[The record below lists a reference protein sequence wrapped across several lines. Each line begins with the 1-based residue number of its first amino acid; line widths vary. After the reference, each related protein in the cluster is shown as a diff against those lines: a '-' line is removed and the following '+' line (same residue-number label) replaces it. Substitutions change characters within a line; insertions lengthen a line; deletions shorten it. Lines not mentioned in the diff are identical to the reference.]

1 MSPSI
6 DETVIVDQKAIVPGP
21 QYVAITMLDDTL
33 EAVMII
39 KERLAAHG
47 FEAIIF
53 GSGGGPAI
61 KELAQGGLLVGAIEF
76 IACESSSEVVDG
88 LRLYRLVVPVCPDF
102 NSRGRVMD
110 AGHEI
115 ARRLNNALG
124 PVVVMVP
131 TEGISRPTVESDTFL
146 KQLMNSLSAK
156 VQLITIEAD
165 VNSPRFANRVADEFL
180 RMVGGTPAHRGGATS
195 A

>member
-1 MSPSI
+1 MPDPRSS
-6 DETVIVDQKAIVPGP
+6 TLR
-21 QYVAITMLDDTL
+21 YVAITTLDDTA
-33 EAVMII
+33 EAVATI

-47 FEAIIF
+47 IEAIIF
-53 GSGGGPAI
+53 GVGGAPAI
-61 KELAQGGLLVGAIEF
+61 KELAKGDLLTGAIEF
-76 IACESSSEVVDG
+76 VACASPREEVG
-88 LRLYRLVVPVCPDF
+88 ELRLSRLVVPICSDY
-102 NSRGRVMD
+102 NRQGRVGD

-131 TEGISRPTVESDTFL
+131 TEGLSRQTAEGDAFL
-146 KQLMNSLSAK
+146 QQLMDKLSAK
-156 VQLITIEAD
+156 VQRITIEAD

-180 RMVGGTPAHRGGATS
+180 RMVGSAPAHRSRATS

>member
-1 MSPSI
+1 MT
-6 DETVIVDQKAIVPGP
+6 DP
-21 QYVAITMLDDTL
+21 QSLTPRYVAITMLDDTS
-33 EAVMII
+33 EAAMTI

-53 GSGGGPAI
+53 QSGGGPAI
-61 KELAQGGLLVGAIEF
+61 KELANGGLLVGAVEF
-76 IACESSSEVVDG
+76 IACESSPEEVDG
-88 LRLYRLVVPVCPDF
+88 LRLPRLVVPVCPDF
-102 NSRGRVMD
+102 NTQGRVAD
-110 AGHEI
+110 AGHDI
-115 ARRLNNALG
+115 ARSLNDARS

-131 TEGISRPTVESDTFL
+131 TEGISRPTVEGDAFL
-146 KQLMNSLSAK
+146 KQLMESLSAK

-180 RMVGGTPAHRGGATS
+180 RMVGGVPSPRGGATP

>member
-1 MSPSI
+1 MMTDPKYPTLRYI
-6 DETVIVDQKAIVPGP
+6 
-21 QYVAITMLDDTL
+21 AITMLDDTS
-33 EAVMII
+33 EAVQII
-39 KERLAAHG
+39 KERLSEHG

-53 GSGGGPAI
+53 GLGGGPAI
-61 KELAQGGLLVGAIEF
+61 RELADGGLLAGAIEF
-76 IACESSSEVVDG
+76 IACESPPEEVDG
-88 LRLYRLVVPVCPDF
+88 LRLSRLVVPVCSDF
-102 NSRGRVMD
+102 NNQGRVTE
-110 AGHEI
+110 AANEI

-131 TEGISRPTVESDTFL
+131 TEGLSRPTVESDAFL
-146 KQLMNSLSAK
+146 KQLMDKLSAK

-180 RMVGGTPAHRGGATS
+180 RMVSRVPSNRGGATP